1 MIAIIDYGMGNLRSV
16 QKAFETV
23 GHRAV
28 VTRDSPAIADAGHVV
43 LPGVGAFA
51 DCMANLEAYGLI
63 EPIRKAINSGKPF
76 LGICLGL
83 QLLFTESEEF
93 GLHKGL
99 GVLPGRVKRF
109 PWGQAGTDPLRQG
122 SVPVRAGQALA
133 PPEPVP
139 SESVPCLKVPHMGWN
154 GVAVQRAAPPLRGVA
169 SGEHF
174 YFVHSYYVEPQDQ
187 SVVATTTDYGMPFVS
202 SVWRDN
208 IFACQ
213 FHPEKSQAA
222 GLRIVRNFGEWRA

>member
-23 GHRAV
+23 GHKAV
-28 VTRDSPAIADAGHVV
+28 VTRDPRAIADASHVV

-51 DCMANLEAYGLI
+51 DCMANLEQYGLV
-63 EPIRKAINSGKPF
+63 EPIRKTIASGKPF

-93 GLHKGL
+93 GVHRGL
-99 GVLPGRVKRF
+99 GVLPGRVKKF
-109 PWGQAGTDPLRQG
+109 PWGPASDR
-122 SVPVRAGQALA
+122 VPVPGLREGQAPA
-133 PPEPVP
+133 GPEPAP
-139 SESVPCLKVPHMGWN
+139 RLKVPHMGWN
-154 GVAVQRAAPPLRGVA
+154 GVTVTREAPPLKGIA
-169 SGEHF
+169 SGEHV
-174 YFVHSYYVEPQDQ
+174 YFVHSYYVEPQDR
-187 SVVATTTDYGMPFVS
+187 SVVATMTDYGLPFAS

-222 GLRIVRNFGEWRA
+222 GLRIVKNFGAWT